1 MNRLFTS
8 YPGSGRS
15 SFFPYHLHFLFPIL
29 SKLPIKFKINSLSY
43 QCFVAVIICLG
54 GPPYVNHNCFP
65 SLKCLFFLELIF
77 ASFFFYFLNFLC
89 LLFLF
94 SQMSQQISQVLISN
108 ASKDH
113 TQFPTIHQRFL
124 FLLIS
129 LGQSSTL
136 QLCYGLI

>member
-1 MNRLFTS
+1 LNRLFTS

-77 ASFFFYFLNFLC
+77 ASFFSISLTFCVYYFFFPKCLNRSPKC
-89 LLFLF
+89 LLVMLPKITHSSQLSISDFCSCWSPSDSPPLF
-94 SQMSQQISQVLISN
+94 SSAM
-108 ASKDH
+108 D
-113 TQFPTIHQRFL
+113 
-124 FLLIS
+124 
-129 LGQSSTL
+129 
-136 QLCYGLI
+136 